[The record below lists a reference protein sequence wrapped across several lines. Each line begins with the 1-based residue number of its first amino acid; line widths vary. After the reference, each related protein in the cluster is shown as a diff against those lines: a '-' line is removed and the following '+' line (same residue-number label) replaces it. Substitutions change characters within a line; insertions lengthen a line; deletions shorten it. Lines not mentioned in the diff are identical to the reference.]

1 MSLVSKQHLV
11 AALMLASAEMGGID
25 MLAPKSSAK
34 DRDQRDDEDISAR
47 QRKRRDKLARRAK
60 RHAAEA
66 KAGDGAQGVG

>member
-1 MSLVSKQHLV
+1 MSLVSRQHLV

-25 MLAPKSSAK
+25 LLAPKPAAK

-47 QRKRRDKLARRAK
+47 QRKRRDKLARLAK

-66 KAGDGAQGVG
+66 NANAGGERD